1 LCAASARAATN
12 KPAIDRPVPVDCH
25 QRLAMAGFLRTIAFD
40 NLGLILDSTRFTKP
54 KVHAEV
60 R

>member
-1 LCAASARAATN
+1 MT
-12 KPAIDRPVPVDCH
+12 
-25 QRLAMAGFLRTIAFD
+25 GFLRTIAFD